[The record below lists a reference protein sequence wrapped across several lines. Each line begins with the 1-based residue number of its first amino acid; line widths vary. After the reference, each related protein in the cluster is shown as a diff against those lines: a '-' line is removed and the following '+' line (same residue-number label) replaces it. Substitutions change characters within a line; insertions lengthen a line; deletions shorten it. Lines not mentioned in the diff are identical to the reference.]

1 MNIIR
6 AHCRRSKGK
15 KAYKQQYKLP
25 INPSLKDKH
34 YYILTY
40 IFLTVLHYII
50 YKYKHMYNFFFFTK
64 KQWFY
69 NLDLFFT
76 ITFLEE

>member
-25 INPSLKDKH
+25 IKPSLKDKH

-50 YKYKHMYNFFFFTK
+50 YKYKHMYNFFFLQKSSGFII
-64 KQWFY
+64 
-69 NLDLFFT
+69 LIFFSQ
-76 ITFLEE
+76 